1 MSRRLLGLGVFLA
14 LGVALW
20 FVPLAREAADFPIF
34 YLIFLY
40 QMFFWIAQAT
50 SWNILTGYSGYFSF
64 GQAAF
69 FGVGVYTSAILVAR
83 YDMNFFLS
91 VPLGG
96 VMSMLLALLIGFVA
110 FRLRALRG
118 EVFALLTL
126 AVTFV
131 LAALARISS
140 FIDGGQGRAIALPE
154 YPEFLGEYADFI
166 FRLGLAIAVIAVATA
181 YAIQNSKFG
190 RGLFAIHDDEDV
202 AEALGVPTFRYK
214 MIVLGL
220 SGLLAG
226 GAGAIHSLQISY
238 VTIEETFSFSI
249 PLFVILMSTLGGRQH
264 WLGPVIGAAVVFTL
278 QDRLAGL
285 GYGDLSQILL
295 GAVLI
300 LSILFMPEG
309 LYLRI
314 RSRLRLTLLIFALA
328 LLVQYV
334 FDLGGTVLTKIVWAM
349 LALFIVLVVP
359 TRLLSWVPWLRPAP
373 PARGGLAPIPEPV
386 VAVKRSEKEVRT

>member
-1 MSRRLLGLGVFLA
+1 VNRRALAVAAFVGV
-14 LGVALW
+14 GIALW
-20 FVPLAREAADFPIF
+20 FVPVARSAADFPIF

-40 QMFFWIAQAT
+40 QMFFWIGQAT
-50 SWNILTGYSGYFSF
+50 SWNILTGYTGYFSF

-69 FGVGVYTSAILVAR
+69 FGVGVYSSAILVAR

-91 VPLGG
+91 IPLAGI
-96 VMSMLLALLIGFVA
+96 VAMLLALLMGFVA

-131 LAALARISS
+131 LAALARLSS
-140 FIDGGQGRAIALPE
+140 FIDGGQGRAITLPE
-154 YPEFLGEYADFI
+154 YPEFLGEYGDFI
-166 FRLGLAIAVIAVATA
+166 FRLGLVMALIAVTTA
-181 YAIQNSKFG
+181 HGIQHSKFG
-190 RGLFAIHDDEDV
+190 RGLFAIRDDEDV
-202 AEALGVPTFRYK
+202 AEALGAPTFRYK

-226 GAGAIHSLQISY
+226 AGGAIHSLQISY
-238 VTIEETFSFSI
+238 VTIEGTFSFAI

-278 QDRLAGL
+278 QDRLAGG

-295 GAVLI
+295 GTVLI
-300 LSILFMPEG
+300 VAILFMPEG

-314 RSRLRLTLLIFALA
+314 RSRLRVTLLVFGLA
-328 LLVQYV
+328 LVVQYA
-334 FDLGGTVLTKIVWAM
+334 FGLGGVVISKMVWAM
-349 LALFIVLVVP
+349 LAVFPVLVVP
-359 TRLLSWVPWLRPAP
+359 TRWLSPLPWLGATAP
-373 PARGGLAPIPEPV
+373 SAEGLPPRPEPV
-386 VAVKRSEKEVRT
+386 EPVKEKEVRT

>member
-1 MSRRLLGLGVFLA
+1 MSRRAQALGAFLA
-14 LGVALW
+14 LGATLW
-20 FVPLAREAADFPIF
+20 FLPLARSAADFPIF

-96 VMSMLLALLIGFVA
+96 LMSMLLALLMGFVA

-140 FIDGGQGRAIALPE
+140 FIDGGQGRAIAVPE

-166 FRLGLAIAVIAVATA
+166 FRLGLIIAVIAVATA
-181 YAIQNSKFG
+181 YAIQHSKFG

-202 AEALGVPTFRYK
+202 AEALGAPTFRYK

-226 GAGAIHSLQISY
+226 AAGSIHSVQISY
-238 VTIEETFSFSI
+238 VTIEETFSFGI

-264 WLGPVIGAAVVFTL
+264 WLGPVIGASVVFTL

-300 LSILFMPEG
+300 LAILFMPEG

-314 RSRLRLTLLIFALA
+314 RSRLRLTLLVFGLA
-328 LLVQYV
+328 LLVQYL
-334 FDLGGTVLTKIVWAM
+334 FGIGGTVLTKLVWAM
-349 LALFIVLVVP
+349 LALFPVLVIP
-359 TRLLSWVPWLRPAP
+359 TRWLSRLPGLRPATP
-373 PARGGLAPIPEPV
+373 TTEGMAPIPEPV
-386 VAVKRSEKEVRT
+386 AAIKEKEVRT

>member
-1 MSRRLLGLGVFLA
+1 MSRRAPALAAFLA
-14 LGVALW
+14 LGATLW
-20 FVPLAREAADFPIF
+20 FLPLARSAADFPIF

-96 VMSMLLALLIGFVA
+96 LMSMLLALLMGFVA

-140 FIDGGQGRAIALPE
+140 FIDGGQGRAIAIPE

-166 FRLGLAIAVIAVATA
+166 FRLGVIIAVIAVATA
-181 YAIQNSKFG
+181 YAIQHSKFG

-202 AEALGVPTFRYK
+202 AEALGAPTFRYK

-226 GAGAIHSLQISY
+226 AAGSIHSLQISY
-238 VTIEETFSFSI
+238 VTIEETFSFAI

-264 WLGPVIGAAVVFTL
+264 WMGPVIGAAVVFTL

-300 LSILFMPEG
+300 LAILFMPEG

-314 RSRLRLTLLIFALA
+314 RSRLRLTLLVFGLA
-328 LLVQYV
+328 LLIQFLFGV
-334 FDLGGTVLTKIVWAM
+334 GGTVLTKMVWAM
-349 LALFIVLVVP
+349 LAVFPVLVIP
-359 TRLLSWVPWLRPAP
+359 ARWLSRLPGLRPAIP
-373 PARGGLAPIPEPV
+373 TTEGMAPIPEPV
-386 VAVKRSEKEVRT
+386 AAVKEREGRT